1 MRLLKPAL
9 VLAIVAGM
17 TLSACGSDSATKDI
31 SVAGSE
37 LSLDKTALVADSS
50 GVEVSQAFFPD
61 ADKVDSVVVAGSTA
75 QHRWEGAQEA
85 IKRGVPLLVDDSSNT
100 EAINAEIERLGVK
113 DVVRIGD
120 PSSRRPASGGQRSC

>member
-31 SVAGSE
+31 SVAGSG

-61 ADKVDSVVVAGSTA
+61 ADKIDSVVVAGSTA
-75 QHRWEGAQEA
+75 QHR
-85 IKRGVPLLVDDSSNT
+85 
-100 EAINAEIERLGVK
+100 
-113 DVVRIGD
+113 
-120 PSSRRPASGGQRSC
+120 